1 MPKVFFLLIPK
12 IVLGL
17 VGVIDLGKQI
27 VLKKFLNFH
36 CVLKDLVLYRGLKKV
51 SFSDQTTMFHSSE
64 ISKSYLCLMK
74 MFQNLT

>member
-1 MPKVFFLLIPK
+1 M
-12 IVLGL
+12 GL

-27 VLKKFLNFH
+27 VLKKFFNFH

-64 ISKSYLCLMK
+64 IRELSMLNENVSKFDIIIFGK
-74 MFQNLT
+74 KKP